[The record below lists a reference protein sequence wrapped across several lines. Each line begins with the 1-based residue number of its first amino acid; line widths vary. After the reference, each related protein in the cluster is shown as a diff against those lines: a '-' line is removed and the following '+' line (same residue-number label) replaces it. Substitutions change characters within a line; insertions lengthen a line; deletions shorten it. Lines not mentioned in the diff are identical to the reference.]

1 MAFRSNA
8 SCFLILTSNALPIR
22 HKPPEHISV
31 PSLLQHADNEQKAP
45 EIVTDQDRAR
55 PASGAPRGPGPER
68 EPRPP
73 HRNPQRPRPGGPG
86 TSHGTPHNG
95 TETRDPAA
103 RASPR
108 PWTRQHPE
116 QEAPPRSPDWSSL
129 PKPLSGTSFG
139 KVGAFFKIRATLKRK
154 P

>member
-8 SCFLILTSNALPIR
+8 SCFLILTSNTLPIR
-22 HKPPEHISV
+22 HKPPQHISV

-45 EIVTDQDRAR
+45 ERSLPTRNGHDQHQEQHEDQDQNENHGHPTGIPSDHA
-55 PASGAPRGPGPER
+55 
-68 EPRPP
+68 
-73 HRNPQRPRPGGPG
+73 QGPG
-86 TSHGTPHNG
+86 TSHGTPHSG
-95 TETRDPAA
+95 TETRDPPP

-116 QEAPPRSPDWSSL
+116 QEAPPRSHNWNSL

-139 KVGAFFKIRATLKRK
+139 KVGALF
-154 P
+154 